1 MQLADLRGRCV
12 MTTFDPDSGVQD
24 PKVLR
29 TIVERLGGVLGL
41 NAEVARGGLV
51 RSGERVTVNR

>member
-1 MQLADLRGRCV
+1 
-12 MTTFDPDSGVQD
+12 VQD

-29 TIVERLGGVLGL
+29 TVVERLGGVLGL

-51 RSGERVTVNR
+51 RRGDRVALAAS